1 MNIFNYFIDTL
12 RSYKGISKE
21 RRLNIP
27 LKSFSQSGEDLII
40 DYIFTNY
47 LRIHNPSYLD
57 IGANHPTYLSNT
69 YHFYKKGCRGVCV
82 EPDKMLFLE
91 IQKKRKEDKCLN
103 VGVGFQAASKVPFY
117 IMSEKTLNTF
127 SREAAERCQGY
138 GYYKIQEVT
147 EVDLL
152 PIDVIISKN
161 FSSCPNLV
169 SLDVE
174 GLDYQILK
182 SMDFRKYRPEVF
194 CIETLTFVQDKSER
208 KLDEIITLMQ
218 GNGYFVYADTFIN
231 TIFVDNE
238 AWRNRQ

>member
-1 MNIFNYFIDTL
+1 MSESNIIKIAMQHFT
-12 RSYKGISKE
+12 KISKE
-21 RRLNIP
+21 RLRDKPN
-27 LKSFSQSGEDLII
+27 KSYSQSGEDLII

-82 EPDKMLFLE
+82 EPDKTLFME
-91 IQKKRKEDKCLN
+91 IQKQRREDKCLN

-117 IMSEKTLNTF
+117 VMSEKTLNTF
-127 SREAAERCQGY
+127 SKEAAERCHGY

-152 PIDVIISKN
+152 PIDEIISRN
-161 FSSCPNLV
+161 FSSCPNLI

-174 GLDYQILK
+174 GMDFQILK
-182 SMDFRKYRPEVF
+182 SMDFIKFRPEVF

-208 KLDEIITLMQ
+208 KLDEIISLMKE
-218 GNGYFVYADTFIN
+218 NGYFVYADTFIN

-238 AWRNRQ
+238 AWRSRQ